1 MTLFSPR
8 QQNHT
13 DLQLQPEHVVD
24 AIVATPSEPRSI
36 DEIISAA
43 LDECNLLPSSY
54 HPYQNQIEDLHSR
67 LAHGRLHL
75 AVVGEFNR
83 GKSTFINALVGQQLL
98 PTSVLPITAVP
109 TRIIF
114 GQELSCTIHF
124 FTGKPD
130 LFIRES
136 RQKIAEALLHYVAEE
151 HNPRNQFNVGS
162 VEVSCPAPIL
172 ENGTVLIDT
181 PGFGST
187 YLHNTKTALDAL
199 IDCDAALFLL
209 SADPP
214 MTQTEMEFLKQVK
227 KYVPRIFF
235 ILNKV
240 DLLTRQQLAMVDSF
254 ITDLLVAQMHLT
266 TAPQLFHTCARQ
278 AARATTQSSS
288 DIHWTE
294 SGLEAIKNGIVDFMV
309 REKYFTLSQAL
320 NDKLK
325 SSITDIINLLA
336 KEIAAYTDPVL
347 HLHTE
352 HDAIVAEV
360 ELVRKAMEKEIALV
374 GIEKKAILKFLDE
387 QVAAGKPKLIN
398 QLHDALTILLSPSNC
413 SSESLASI
421 AVALKSI
428 AHDAQ
433 SAFETKIIAQLN
445 RPLKKALTIHSRAF
459 AALVQSTRSNT
470 IAGTEGTAQQTL
482 YESLD
487 KLELDLE
494 RQPIQN
500 DTFAVLKLELPWSD
514 RFIGRQGKI
523 KHLRQRYDLQLEEHL
538 KVGLL
543 AFTQQIRSGIETLF
557 DNIGDLLTA
566 EYRGLLRE
574 REKIISRKDTAITQR
589 IEQNTEPIAALS
601 AHKAAFERVITQLH

>member
-8 QQNHT
+8 QQNHA
-13 DLQLQPEHVVD
+13 DLQLEPEHVVE
-24 AIVATPSEPRSI
+24 AIIATSSEPRSI

-54 HPYQNQIEDLHSR
+54 RSYKNQIEDLHSR

-83 GKSTFINALVGQQLL
+83 GKSTFINALIGQQLL

-109 TRIIF
+109 TRIIY

-124 FTGKPD
+124 FTSKPD
-130 LFIRES
+130 LVIKES
-136 RQKIAEALLHYVAEE
+136 RQKIAETLLHYVAEE
-151 HNPRNQFNVGS
+151 HNPRNQYNVGS

-266 TAPQLFHTCARQ
+266 AAPQLFHTCARQ
-278 AARATTQSSS
+278 AARATAQLAS
-288 DIHWTE
+288 DPYWAE
-294 SGLEAIKNGIVDFMV
+294 SGLETIKNGIVDFMI

-325 SSITDIINLLA
+325 SSITDIRNLLA

-347 HLHTE
+347 HLHAERDTM
-352 HDAIVAEV
+352 VAEV
-360 ELVRKAMEKEIALV
+360 ELVHKAMEKELALV

-387 QVAAGKPKLIN
+387 QIAAGKPKLIS

-433 SAFETKIIAQLN
+433 GAFETKIIAQLN

-459 AALVQSTRSNT
+459 AALVQSTRST
-470 IAGTEGTAQQTL
+470 VAGTEGNAQQTL
-482 YESLD
+482 YDSLD

-500 DTFAVLKLELPWSD
+500 DAFAVLKLELPWSD
-514 RFIGRQGKI
+514 RLLSRQGKI
-523 KHLRQRYDLQLEEHL
+523 KRLRQRYDYQLEEHL

-557 DNIGDLLTA
+557 DNMGELLTT
-566 EYRGLLRE
+566 EYRELLRE
-574 REKIISRKDTAITQR
+574 LEKIVSRKDTAITLR
-589 IEQNTEPIAALS
+589 VEQNIEPTAVLA
-601 AHKAAFERVITQLH
+601 AHKAAFEKIILQLY